1 MKKVYVIGTCD
12 TKARELHFVKS
23 AIAASG
29 VPAILVDVGTRE
41 STGTA
46 DVSAAEVA
54 QFHNDGRDAVLGLD
68 DRGAAVAAM
77 GEALANFLSTRDD
90 IGGVIGMG
98 GGGNTALVT
107 RGMRSLPIGL
117 PKVMVSTIASGDVKP
132 YVGPSDICMMPSI
145 TDVAGI
151 NSINRI
157 VLGNAA
163 HAIAGMVKDEV
174 AEAERGLPTIGLTQF
189 GVTTVCVDQVR
200 ADLEAAFEC
209 MVFHATGIGGQTMEK
224 LVDSGFL
231 SGLVDITTTEVADL
245 IVGGVL
251 ACTEDR
257 FGAIARTEVPCVVS
271 CGALDMVNF
280 GPMESVPARFQ
291 HRKFYRHN
299 PQVTLMR
306 TTREENA
313 QFGEWIAKRLNA
325 CKGPVRLLVPEQGV
339 SALDAPGMPFHD
351 PAADRALFD
360 ALEKNLIRTVNR
372 QLIYGPFHINDQRF
386 ALSLVSNFREV
397 LAQGSQ
403 SRGR

>member
-1 MKKVYVIGTCD
+1 
-12 TKARELHFVKS
+12 
-23 AIAASG
+23 
-29 VPAILVDVGTRE
+29 
-41 STGTA
+41 
-46 DVSAAEVA
+46 
-54 QFHNDGRDAVLGLD
+54 
-68 DRGAAVAAM
+68 
-77 GEALANFLSTRDD
+77 LANFLSTRDD
-90 IGGVIGMG
+90 ISGVIGLG

-117 PKVMVSTIASGDVKP
+117 PKLMVSTIASGDVKP
-132 YVGPSDICMMPSI
+132 YIGPSDICMMPSI

-151 NSINRI
+151 NRINHV

-163 HAIAGMVKDEV
+163 HAIAGMVMHKL

-200 ADLEAAFEC
+200 AELEAAFEC

-251 ACTEDR
+251 PCTEDR
-257 FGAIARTEVPCVVS
+257 FGAIARTKVPCVLS

-280 GPMESVPARFQ
+280 GPVESVPARFQ
-291 HRKFYRHN
+291 HRRFYKHN

-306 TTREENA
+306 TTKEENA

-325 CKGPVRLLVPEQGV
+325 CEGPVRLLVPEQGV
-339 SALDAPGMPFHD
+339 SALDAPEMPFHD

-360 ALEKNLIRTVNR
+360 ALEKNFIRSPNR
-372 QLIYGPFHINDQRF
+372 QLIYAPFHINDQRF
-386 ALSLVSNFREV
+386 AHSLVNNFREV
-397 LAQGSQ
+397 
-403 SRGR
+403 GRFSISKPPALSKTTI